1 MDKAVLAVLANGQGA
16 KDDIK
21 DIKVDRIKH
30 FFAGT
35 VAEAQRFIEKAS
47 VQEQEE
53 EEMEEEEED
62 D

>member
-1 MDKAVLAVLANGQGA
+1 MDKAVLVVLANGQGA

-21 DIKVDRIKH
+21 GIKVDRIKH

-47 VQEQEE
+47 VLEQEE
-53 EEMEEEEED
+53 EEVSEED
-62 D
+62 EDD